1 MYRIK
6 ISGNFLIIIN
16 NEDQS
21 EFARHPLKDCDYE
34 QFDDLTINPLY
45 RFTGIIK
52 SFGTKDVTKTEF
64 RFNEL
69 LDNVGT
75 AFSSV
80 SVLNILLD
88 ENLGKSSA
96 GTSAVTTG
104 WATYRDTTRVDF
116 ASSQLILADTDTI
129 LINNALS
136 KIESQKPSYI
146 TSYYD
151 GATNTILGRNGDA
164 LDIMIYFKAV
174 PSSPSQYLDIWI
186 DIGGSIGE
194 LYRQTFSFPKGSG
207 TERGILYGLP
217 SAYTLGTWEANGG
230 TVYIRS
236 NANINIHSINYNF
249 DTTHKAI

>member
-6 ISGNFLIIIN
+6 ISGNFLLIIKN
-16 NEDQS
+16 DDLS

-34 QFDDLTINPLY
+34 QFDDLTVNPLY
-45 RFTGIIK
+45 RFDGITK
-52 SFGTKDVTKTEF
+52 SFGTKDISKTEF

-69 LDNVGT
+69 LDDTGV
-75 AFSSV
+75 AFTSASA
-80 SVLNILLD
+80 LNTLLD

-104 WATYRDTTRVDF
+104 WATYRDTVRVDL
-116 ASSQLILADTDTI
+116 ASSQLVTANTDTV

-151 GATNTILGRNGDA
+151 GVTNTILGRNGDA
-164 LDIMIYFKAV
+164 LDIMVYFKAV
-174 PSSPSQYLDIWI
+174 PTSQSQYLDIWI
-186 DIGGSIGE
+186 DIGGSVGE
-194 LYRQTFSFPKGSG
+194 LYRQTLSFPKGSG
-207 TERGILYGLP
+207 VERGILYSLP
-217 SAYTLGTWEANGG
+217 SAYTLGTWEENGG
-230 TVYIRS
+230 TIYISS
-236 NANINIHSINYNF
+236 NADVNIHSINYNF